1 MKLDF
6 EQYSNPEIEDAIDTW
21 IHGKINREMLKSKL
35 IDHETIERIAE
46 KYGYSPITV
55 QRKVKS
61 LKSVLSGHLLSK
73 SMS

>member
-6 EQYSNPEIEDAIDTW
+6 EEYSNPEIENAIDTW

-46 KYGYSPITV
+46 KYGYSPFAGSD
-55 QRKVKS
+55 KE
-61 LKSVLSGHLLSK
+61 GGSK
-73 SMS
+73 DGTHRNGDRM